1 MEQTTEEIRETAQEA
16 VPQTENNQTMEPFAG
31 ENAEDENGKKR
42 RIHPFVAGVLVGVFS
57 CAVLALLA
65 VAGIWIVRMASAGP
79 AESPQSADGSES
91 IVNETTL
98 QKMQTLESIIENY
111 YYDYKDEPISDSD
124 LEEGIYSG
132 MLEALNDQ
140 YSEYYTAE
148 ELTTV
153 MNSNQGLSYGIGAY
167 ISLDTE
173 RERAVIA
180 GVMDGSPAQEAGLRE
195 GDVIY
200 AVDGEDTKGL
210 DTSAVVAM
218 VKGEEGTTV
227 HLTIYREGE
236 EDNLEIDITRSKQIE
251 TNTVQYGMMIDE
263 NNIGYLRISE
273 FDKVTLDQFNEAMAE
288 LRANDMEGLIL
299 DLRSNTGGDLSTV
312 VDIARRLL
320 PEGMITYTETASGER
335 AEYTCDGEYEID
347 IPVVVLVN
355 SYTASA
361 SEILTAALQD
371 YNKATILG
379 TTTYGKGIVQRIID
393 LDDGSALKLTVS
405 GWFTPNGKNIQ
416 DAGITP
422 DIELEYDYEA
432 AESEGVDNQIQ
443 KATEILLEKIG

>member
-42 RIHPFVAGVLVGVFS
+42 RIHPFVAGVLAGVFS
-57 CAVLALLA
+57 CAVLALLT
-65 VAGIWIVRMASAGP
+65 VAGIWIVRMASAGS